1 MNKDLLDSAYYSH
14 LATVIVIFVF
24 LAIFPA
30 VSADGYVGG
39 TPLSTIR
46 SGVVSGGLYV
56 DAEPPAWGPSDVTR
70 TFTQLPEGVDIEWA
84 RLYVA
89 VYAGHMKN
97 NYAGTATIFFDGDGD
112 GTFETEIGNESLD
125 TPGGYTYPGE
135 GGSGTIAVN
144 DHCTRVTS
152 DYLMWY
158 DVSQVISS
166 RTPSARVVTQKV
178 DASFDGRVKMLT
190 LVVAYNDRDTDQVYY
205 WINQGHDV
213 DSYYADDHGMPYTG
227 VTPFNLSGLSGTVQS
242 ATLTVNH
249 LASTDGFYTWCGD
262 PLPAD
267 PSASTVPPGW
277 NVQGAYAGYNSWDV
291 TDLIEPGAINDLTY
305 DRVGQFYKLP
315 LAILS
320 VSLAPTPSP
329 DLEITL
335 VNPVTGNVF
344 AREPNTVRVTIR
356 NNGPGSSGQTTV
368 RVLSSDGFEGYST
381 VPPIA
386 AGQSITVPVVDTTIR
401 NTAGEMVTYTAT
413 VDPDNLFIETN
424 EGNNAKTSTTKTVIY
439 NGYKGARY
447 WTGKNDIVTARTFD
461 LHGGILHSSGNSAYK
476 PGGIGGA
483 SWNDYTVTWT
493 TGDLALPPGATVKEA
508 RLFVPYTWDN
518 SNEVPDQ
525 FRITFNGN
533 VIPYETWYNDKSNF
547 GGYANYVYG
556 LLAYNVT
563 DYFSTGGN
571 TAIVH
576 KDNAGSNLAV
586 YGLTLAVVYEKAGEP
601 RRQIFLNEGFDILG
615 ADDTGY
621 ATTPEEAT
629 AYLPFSGMVLAP
641 GDATHAYLTTFVP
654 AGNGP
659 EGDLLWNGAT
669 VATNVWDYGSSS
681 GTQVAV
687 DTRDVKSSL
696 LVDGNEAGIRSTA
709 GSTPLLAASHAFL
722 VVEYQDDAIHADFS
736 ANLTAGPAPL
746 VVQFTD
752 NSTGIITSYAWDLD
766 GNGIIDSREQNP
778 VWTYTTPGTYTV
790 NLTVTGPGGTD
801 TMEKQGYI
809 SVTGTPLPDL
819 VITGISTNG
828 NELFASEPN
837 AISATV
843 LNNGTGAA
851 GPFSVRFNVSGALY
865 TASLPG
871 LAAGANGTA
880 TITDTILRTAGDT
893 VMITA
898 EADPDGDIPEIDRT
912 NNGADLTRVVANNGY
927 KGKRYTGG
935 SDIGTVATFEGRINL
950 AVSTGDSAYRST
962 GWTGSATNWTV
973 SDLHIPENATI
984 LHARLYQGY
993 TFDQTPGGKPSW
1005 TARFNDETITPD
1017 VTYTD
1022 RKGYG
1027 TYNYPSGVFVYNVTP
1042 FFSKSGNHLVVTGEE
1057 GNSNGLYG
1065 SLLLVVYAD
1074 EREPQRKVLINEEC
1088 DLLYAGTSRFVSDEE
1103 ATSYIPFQGASGD
1116 GLQEARVI
1124 AFLYSAN
1131 EAGKSAFI
1139 FNGNSHGDL
1148 SGGFEAG
1155 SQVTLKEFN
1164 VTGDM
1169 AGGDNTALYR
1179 SVMVSGSGDN
1189 MVAAGAVLVLGYAE
1203 EPPAADFSASPL
1215 TGTAPLSV
1223 QFTDLSTGNITARTW
1238 QYRSGNGTWTQ
1249 FSTESNPAFSFSD
1262 PGTYD
1267 IRLTV
1272 SGPGG
1277 DNIKERTGYIT
1288 VLSQPGPAADFS
1300 ASPLT
1305 GTAPLS
1311 VQFTDLSTGPVTLR
1325 MWDFQNDGQVDSLA
1339 KNPTYVYRKPGVY
1352 SVRLRVRGPDG
1363 TTEKVREAYITVTA
1377 PEKPPVARFTL
1388 SPRSGIVPLTVR
1400 FTDLSTGNVTSYLW
1414 NFGDGTTS
1422 TEANPT
1428 HTYTRAGFYR
1438 VNLRVSNSAG
1448 SASVPSVVF
1457 AIPSFRLPW

>member
-1 MNKDLLDSAYYSH
+1 
-14 LATVIVIFVF
+14 
-24 LAIFPA
+24 
-30 VSADGYVGG
+30 
-39 TPLSTIR
+39 
-46 SGVVSGGLYV
+46 
-56 DAEPPAWGPSDVTR
+56 
-70 TFTQLPEGVDIEWA
+70 
-84 RLYVA
+84 
-89 VYAGHMKN
+89 
-97 NYAGTATIFFDGDGD
+97 
-112 GTFETEIGNESLD
+112 
-125 TPGGYTYPGE
+125 
-135 GGSGTIAVN
+135 
-144 DHCTRVTS
+144 
-152 DYLMWY
+152 
-158 DVSQVISS
+158 
-166 RTPSARVVTQKV
+166 
-178 DASFDGRVKMLT
+178 
-190 LVVAYNDRDTDQVYY
+190 
-205 WINQGHDV
+205 
-213 DSYYADDHGMPYTG
+213 
-227 VTPFNLSGLSGTVQS
+227 
-242 ATLTVNH
+242 
-249 LASTDGFYTWCGD
+249 
-262 PLPAD
+262 
-267 PSASTVPPGW
+267 
-277 NVQGAYAGYNSWDV
+277 
-291 TDLIEPGAINDLTY
+291 
-305 DRVGQFYKLP
+305 
-315 LAILS
+315 
-320 VSLAPTPSP
+320 
-329 DLEITL
+329 
-335 VNPVTGNVF
+335 
-344 AREPNTVRVTIR
+344 
-356 NNGPGSSGQTTV
+356 
-368 RVLSSDGFEGYST
+368 
-381 VPPIA
+381 
-386 AGQSITVPVVDTTIR
+386 
-401 NTAGEMVTYTAT
+401 
-413 VDPDNLFIETN
+413 
-424 EGNNAKTSTTKTVIY
+424 
-439 NGYKGARY
+439 
-447 WTGKNDIVTARTFD
+447 
-461 LHGGILHSSGNSAYK
+461 
-476 PGGIGGA
+476 
-483 SWNDYTVTWT
+483 
-493 TGDLALPPGATVKEA
+493 
-508 RLFVPYTWDN
+508 
-518 SNEVPDQ
+518 
-525 FRITFNGN
+525 
-533 VIPYETWYNDKSNF
+533 
-547 GGYANYVYG
+547 
-556 LLAYNVT
+556 
-563 DYFSTGGN
+563 
-571 TAIVH
+571 
-576 KDNAGSNLAV
+576 
-586 YGLTLAVVYEKAGEP
+586 
-601 RRQIFLNEGFDILG
+601 
-615 ADDTGY
+615 
-621 ATTPEEAT
+621 
-629 AYLPFSGMVLAP
+629 
-641 GDATHAYLTTFVP
+641 
-654 AGNGP
+654 
-659 EGDLLWNGAT
+659 
-669 VATNVWDYGSSS
+669 
-681 GTQVAV
+681 
-687 DTRDVKSSL
+687 
-696 LVDGNEAGIRSTA
+696 
-709 GSTPLLAASHAFL
+709 
-722 VVEYQDDAIHADFS
+722 
-736 ANLTAGPAPL
+736 
-746 VVQFTD
+746 
-752 NSTGIITSYAWDLD
+752 
-766 GNGIIDSREQNP
+766 
-778 VWTYTTPGTYTV
+778 
-790 NLTVTGPGGTD
+790 
-801 TMEKQGYI
+801 
-809 SVTGTPLPDL
+809 
-819 VITGISTNG
+819 
-828 NELFASEPN
+828 ELFASEPN

-1277 DNIKERTGYIT
+1277 DNTKERTGYIT
-1288 VLSQPGPAADFS
+1288 VLSQPGPTADFSASPLTGTAPLSVQFTDLSTGTITARTWQYRSGNGTWTQFSTESNPAFSFSDPGTYDIRLTVSGPGGDNTKERTGYITVLSQPGPTADFS

-1457 AIPSFRLPW
+1457 AIPS